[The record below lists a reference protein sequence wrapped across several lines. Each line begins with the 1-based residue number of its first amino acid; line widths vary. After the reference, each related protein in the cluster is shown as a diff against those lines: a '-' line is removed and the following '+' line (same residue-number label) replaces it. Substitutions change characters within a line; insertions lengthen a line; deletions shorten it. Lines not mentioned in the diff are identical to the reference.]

1 MFTYVTG
8 CWRAPCWA
16 ADHAGAGGGSGTVRT
31 PGSLD
36 SAMHPRHSLPARLDP
51 ARRASLERQQ
61 QAARTSYRPRAET
74 RPQPERSFLRATP
87 APRLPTPTQAPRPS
101 SVPYV
106 PSSMPRQPPV
116 GTGAWVGPGLR
127 GTAGATV
134 GPDVKPAGAPTGAV
148 ETPGGAPSRIA
159 PVSKLSTTRDASG
172 KLVQRQQPLTRVKV
186 DSVSSS
192 FTDDGG
198 DQNAVLTDDLTTFW
212 ESEDEGD
219 PPEPW
224 IVMMLSRLDVISGVY
239 VRIDP
244 RDEAEDLLPVE
255 VSVSTGASAKSAQP
269 VSRVTLDPKS
279 DQLQPLIGPGIT
291 SGEWAGKPGAEE
303 HEKFAITN
311 QLLKQVFVVKLVFH
325 GLRDEQEGHVRVR
338 QVLVR
343 SKGMTRETPRP
354 ASAASSAA
362 SATEENAGDSAWPSG
377 RQTPSAS
384 HAAVLTPWKDKA
396 AYRKFQR
403 EHPVASAGVPS
414 RTQAERQ
421 RPDLNATVAPAIH
434 WTTYGPKYRLKVKPL
449 AVPEPIRSELDS
461 LYSHPNASEETISQ
475 GIILMSQTAPGFNQE
490 VCGGSRLEFD
500 GRWDDDLSRR
510 GRRRRAAS
518 RGSSRPRRS
527 RSAGAGD
534 QRGVAVWTE
543 GDAMEMEWWGRVAQ
557 LAPKGDRRVSDQLG
571 DAYRMM
577 HGSSPFN
584 DQDGEDIWQQQ
595 QELPLMGGMGDS
607 YRSLLAAEGA
617 HSVMF

>member
-1 MFTYVTG
+1 M
-8 CWRAPCWA
+8 
-16 ADHAGAGGGSGTVRT
+16 
-31 PGSLD
+31 
-36 SAMHPRHSLPARLDP
+36 
-51 ARRASLERQQ
+51 
-61 QAARTSYRPRAET
+61 
-74 RPQPERSFLRATP
+74 
-87 APRLPTPTQAPRPS
+87 
-101 SVPYV
+101 
-106 PSSMPRQPPV
+106 
-116 GTGAWVGPGLR
+116 
-127 GTAGATV
+127 
-134 GPDVKPAGAPTGAV
+134 
-148 ETPGGAPSRIA
+148 
-159 PVSKLSTTRDASG
+159 
-172 KLVQRQQPLTRVKV
+172 KV

-192 FTDDGG
+192 FTGDGG
-198 DQNAVLTDDLTTFW
+198 DQNAVLTDDLATFW

-224 IVMMLSRLDVISGVY
+224 IVMMLSRLDVITGVY

-244 RDEAEDLLPVE
+244 RDEAEDLLPIEVE
-255 VSVSTGASAKSAQP
+255 TLTGASAKSAQP
-269 VSRVTLDPKS
+269 VSRLTLDPKS

-291 SGEWAGKPGAEE
+291 SGEWAGRLGAEE

-311 QLLKQVFVVKLVFH
+311 QLLKQVFVVKLVFQ

-362 SATEENAGDSAWPSG
+362 SATEGNADESALPSG

-396 AYRKFQR
+396 AYRQFQR
-403 EHPVASAGVPS
+403 EHPVASVGALS
-414 RTQAERQ
+414 RTQAEKQ
-421 RPDLNATVAPAIH
+421 RSGLNATVAPAKH

-461 LYSHPNASEETISQ
+461 LYSHPNASEDTISQ
-475 GIILMSQTAPGFNQE
+475 GIILMSQTAAGSNQE
-490 VCGGSRLEFD
+490 MWGGNKEFD
-500 GRWDDDLSRR
+500 GRWDEDLSRR

-534 QRGVAVWTE
+534 QRGLAVWTE

-571 DAYRMM
+571 EAYRMM
-577 HGSSPFN
+577 HGSSPFSR
-584 DQDGEDIWQQQ
+584 DQDSEGIWQQQ
-595 QELPLMGGMGDS
+595 QQQQEIPLMGGMGDS
-607 YRSLLAAEGA
+607 YRNLLAAEGDR
-617 HSVMF
+617 SVMF